1 MIGVDRGWRRINVTM
16 SLSIAKRSESMSL
29 STATVT
35 AINYPDATITRAER
49 ALCCSPFRVTLFA
62 AMLEQSVSLL
72 SIPGAGGLEKG
83 YTSRLL
89 TEAAVESYLLWLIK
103 VGILRREV
111 DGQGITDSFRL
122 TPLGR
127 KLIEKW
133 QPQGDFFP
141 TPTFWQRFFNTLQRW
156 FSF

>member
-1 MIGVDRGWRRINVTM
+1 
-16 SLSIAKRSESMSL
+16 MSL

-62 AMLEQSVSLL
+62 AMLERSVSLL

-89 TEAAVESYLLWLIK
+89 TEKLNTK
-103 VGILRREV
+103 VHRVI
-111 DGQGITDSFRL
+111 
-122 TPLGR
+122 
-127 KLIEKW
+127 
-133 QPQGDFFP
+133 
-141 TPTFWQRFFNTLQRW
+141 
-156 FSF
+156 

>member
-1 MIGVDRGWRRINVTM
+1 
-16 SLSIAKRSESMSL
+16 MSL

-62 AMLEQSVSLL
+62 AMLERSVSLL

-89 TEAAVESYLLWLIK
+89 TEAAAESYLLWLIK

-111 DGQGITDSFRL
+111 VTDSFRL

-141 TPTFWQRFFNTLQRW
+141 QPTFWQRFLNTLQRW

>member
-1 MIGVDRGWRRINVTM
+1 M
-16 SLSIAKRSESMSL
+16 SLSIARRLESMSL
-29 STATVT
+29 STPTVT
-35 AINYPDATITRAER
+35 AINYSDATITRAQR

-141 TPTFWQRFFNTLQRW
+141 QPTFWQRFLNTLQRW

>member
-1 MIGVDRGWRRINVTM
+1 
-16 SLSIAKRSESMSL
+16 MSL
-29 STATVT
+29 STPA
-35 AINYPDATITRAER
+35 ANSIDYPDATIARAER
-49 ALCCSPFRVTLFA
+49 ALCCSPFRLCLFA
-62 AMLEQSVSLL
+62 AMLEQSVPLL
-72 SIPGAGGLEKG
+72 SIAGRAGLEKG
-83 YTSRLL
+83 YTNGLL
-89 TEAAVESYLLWLIK
+89 MEAKVEGYLLWLIK

-127 KLIEKW
+127 KLVATW

-141 TPTFWQRFFNTLQRW
+141 KPNFWQRFLNNLQRW